1 MLRGPAASTLQISEG
16 LGGAWVWVDVGG
28 RERRK
33 EIANEPWENR
43 ESQQVGV
50 WGQAPFIQLCTFGEV
65 MTFH

>member
-1 MLRGPAASTLQISEG
+1 MG
-16 LGGAWVWVDVGG
+16 VGG
-28 RERRK
+28 CGREGEEKRDSK
-33 EIANEPWENR
+33 CALGDKIKIANEPWENR